1 MINHKES
8 ALRAGVIPGML
19 AAAIFCTMG
28 PTAWADPDMGGRHG
42 MSMEGCGQMCM
53 DEGMDRGMRG
63 LHPHNAAVHFLKM
76 ASSLKLTDDQSRQLT
91 KLRDEYIVKNATA
104 EEQLKAA
111 HSDLPRLLYAD
122 DIDMDAVSALFGKI
136 GKMDS
141 QLWRAYAQQLHDIKA
156 MLTPEQKKALT
167 GMWKEWHQ
175 DMEEMRD
182 NMPMHSGGMPMHM
195 DME

>member
-1 MINHKES
+1 
-8 ALRAGVIPGML
+8 
-19 AAAIFCTMG
+19 
-28 PTAWADPDMGGRHG
+28 
-42 MSMEGCGQMCM
+42 
-53 DEGMDRGMRG
+53 
-63 LHPHNAAVHFLKM
+63 
-76 ASSLKLTDDQSRQLT
+76 
-91 KLRDEYIVKNATA
+91 
-104 EEQLKAA
+104 
-111 HSDLPRLLYAD
+111 
-122 DIDMDAVSALFGKI
+122 MDAVSALFGKI